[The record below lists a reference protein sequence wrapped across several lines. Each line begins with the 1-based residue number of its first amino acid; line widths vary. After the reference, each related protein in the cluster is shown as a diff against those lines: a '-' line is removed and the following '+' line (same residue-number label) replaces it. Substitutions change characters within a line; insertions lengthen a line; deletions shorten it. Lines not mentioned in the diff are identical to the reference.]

1 MCLAVPA
8 RIMSIGEKTAA
19 SCPATVVVAGVERA
33 VDLVLVPEA
42 VVGDYVVTHS
52 GYAMSLLSRERAE
65 ETLEM
70 LGLEADLMQ

>member
-1 MCLAVPA
+1 
-8 RIMSIGEKTAA
+8 
-19 SCPATVVVAGVERA
+19 
-33 VDLVLVPEA
+33 LVPEA